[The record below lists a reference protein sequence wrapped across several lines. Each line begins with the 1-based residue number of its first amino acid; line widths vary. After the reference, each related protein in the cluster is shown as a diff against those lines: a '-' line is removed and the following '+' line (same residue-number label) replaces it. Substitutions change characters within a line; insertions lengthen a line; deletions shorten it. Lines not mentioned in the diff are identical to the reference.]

1 MKKLFLLATIAMG
14 LAVTSCDSYL
24 DINQNPNSPQ
34 ESDMT
39 PSILMPAAEM
49 NLTASY
55 GDLFRIP
62 AGYHAQ
68 HFAQEFGTSNYLD
81 YSRFTMSATR
91 SSTGYWQLMA
101 RTLKNLETI
110 RNIASAKNE
119 WGSYLAATTLRAF
132 SFQALVD
139 AYGEVPF
146 SEAFQGSENPSPK
159 YDNGKDIYAA
169 LVSELEYALSKVNP
183 TDPVATNFLYPGS
196 RANAWIPFAKSVMF
210 KLLMRESDVV
220 DVNAKLDELVA
231 ENDFITSDA
240 SYKGCWSNESG
251 QMNPYFAEEFSSAW
265 GSTQI
270 NVIANIALIG
280 TMQEKD
286 VNGDVVYEDPR
297 LAAFYEKNGSGEF
310 TGGVSGTNFSTAADT
325 YPTAYWCR
333 PKASFDMPVYLLSLS
348 EVEFFLSE
356 YYAKKNDAANAADH
370 YAAAIDASFASAGV
384 AGSADYVARYPYDQN
399 NYKKVLGIAKWVA
412 LAGINNFEA
421 WCEMRR
427 LDYPAFGTVKGTDIY
442 DGENAS
448 SYSPEK
454 YQPGTLYTPIQVFGQ
469 VGENKILE
477 RWPYASNSSTANGN
491 APKFNDADYV
501 KPVFWGEK

>member
-49 NLTASY
+49 NLAASY

-68 HFAQEFGTSNYLD
+68 QFAQEFGTSNYLD

-110 RNIASAKNE
+110 RKITSESEE

-146 SEAFQGSENPSPK
+146 SEAFQGIDNPTPK
-159 YDNGKDIYAA
+159 YDSGKDIYAA
-169 LVSELEYALSKVNP
+169 LIAELEEALSKA
-183 TDPVATNFLYPGS
+183 TDNNQVAKNFLFPGE
-196 RANAWIPFAKSVMF
+196 RAKAWIPFANSLLL
-210 KLLMRESDVV
+210 KLMMRESGVV
-220 DVNAKLDELVA
+220 DVAAKLDALVA
-231 ENDFITSDA
+231 QDNFITKDVA
-240 SYKGCWSNESG
+240 YTDCWSDESG
-251 QMNPYFAEEFSSAW
+251 QMSPYYAEEFSSAW

-270 NVIANIALIG
+270 NVIANIALVG
-280 TMQEKD
+280 TMQLKD
-286 VNGDVVYEDPR
+286 ADGEVVYEDPR
-297 LAAFYEKNGSGEF
+297 LAAFYNANASGEF
-310 TGGVSGTNFSTAADT
+310 TGGVSGTNFSTAADS
-325 YPTAYWCR
+325 YPVNYWCR
-333 PKASFDMPVYLLSLS
+333 PKATYDMPVYLLTVS
-348 EVEFFLSE
+348 EVQFFLSE
-356 YYAKKNDAANAADH
+356 YYAKKNNADAAAAH
-370 YAAAIDASFASAGV
+370 YAAAVEASFASAGV
-384 AGSADYVARYPYDQN
+384 EGADDYVALYPYNQG
-399 NYKKVLGIAKWVA
+399 NYKKVLGVAKWVA
-412 LAGINNFEA
+412 LSGVNNFEA
-421 WCEMRR
+421 WCELRR

-442 DGENAS
+442 DGENAD
-448 SYSPEK
+448 SYHPER

-469 VGENKILE
+469 VGPNKILE
-477 RWPYASNSSTANGN
+477 RWPYPSNSTSSNGN
-491 APKFNDADYV
+491 APKFTDADYV
-501 KPVFWGEK
+501 KPVFWGE

>member
-1 MKKLFLLATIAMG
+1 MG

-49 NLTASY
+49 SLAASY

-68 HFAQEFGTSNYLD
+68 QFAQEFGTSNYLD

-110 RNIASAKNE
+110 RKITTESEE

-146 SEAFQGSENPSPK
+146 SEAFQGIDNPTPK
-159 YDNGKDIYAA
+159 YDSGKDIYAA
-169 LVSELEYALSKVNP
+169 LIAELEDALSKA
-183 TDPVATNFLYPGS
+183 TDNNQVATNFLFPGK
-196 RANAWIPFAKSVMF
+196 RANVWIQFANSLLL
-210 KLLMRESDVV
+210 KLMMRESGVV
-220 DVNAKLDELVA
+220 DVTAKLDALVA
-231 ENDFITSDA
+231 KNNFITSDVA
-240 SYKGCWSNESG
+240 YAGCWKNESG
-251 QMNPYFAEEFSSAW
+251 QMSPYYAEEFSSAW

-270 NVIANIALIG
+270 NVIANIALVG
-280 TMQEKD
+280 TMQLKD
-286 VNGDVVYEDPR
+286 TAGEVVYEDPR
-297 LAAFYEKNGSGEF
+297 LGAFYNKNAAGEF

-325 YPTAYWCR
+325 YPANYWCR
-333 PKASFDMPVYLLSLS
+333 PKASYDMPVCLLTVS

-356 YYAKKNDAANAADH
+356 YYAKKNNADAAAAH
-370 YAAAIDASFASAGV
+370 YAAAVEASFASAGV
-384 AGSADYVARYPYDQN
+384 KGAADYVEQYPYDQSS
-399 NYKKVLGIAKWVA
+399 YKEVLGIAKWVA
-412 LAGINNFEA
+412 LAGVNNFEA
-421 WCEMRR
+421 WCELRR

-442 DGENAS
+442 DGENAE
-448 SYSPEK
+448 SYHPER

-469 VGENKILE
+469 VGANKILE
-477 RWPYASNSSTANGN
+477 RWPYPSNSTTSNGN
-491 APKFNDADYV
+491 APKFTDADYV
-501 KPVFWGEK
+501 KPVFWGE

>member
-1 MKKLFLLATIAMG
+1 MG

-49 NLTASY
+49 SLAASY

-68 HFAQEFGTSNYLD
+68 QFAQEFGTSNYLD

-110 RNIASAKNE
+110 RKITTESEE

-146 SEAFQGSENPSPK
+146 SEAFQGIDNPTPK
-159 YDNGKDIYAA
+159 YDSGKDIYAA
-169 LVSELEYALSKVNP
+169 LIAELEDALSKASDNNQ
-183 TDPVATNFLYPGS
+183 VATNFLFPGK
-196 RANAWIPFAKSVMF
+196 RANVWIQFANSLLL
-210 KLLMRESDVV
+210 KLMMRESGVV
-220 DVNAKLDELVA
+220 DVTAKLDALVA
-231 ENDFITSDA
+231 KNNFITSDVA
-240 SYKGCWSNESG
+240 YAGCWKNESG
-251 QMNPYFAEEFSSAW
+251 QMSPYYAEEFSSAW

-270 NVIANIALIG
+270 NVIANIALVG
-280 TMQEKD
+280 TMQLKD
-286 VNGDVVYEDPR
+286 TAGEVVYEDPR
-297 LAAFYEKNGSGEF
+297 LGAFFNKNAAGEF

-325 YPTAYWCR
+325 YPANYWCR
-333 PKASFDMPVYLLSLS
+333 PKASYDMPVCLLTVS

-356 YYAKKNDAANAADH
+356 YYAKKNNADAAAAH
-370 YAAAIDASFASAGV
+370 YAAAVEASFASAGV
-384 AGSADYVARYPYDQN
+384 KGAADYVEQYPYDQSS
-399 NYKKVLGIAKWVA
+399 YKEVLGIAKWVA
-412 LAGINNFEA
+412 LAGVNNFEA
-421 WCEMRR
+421 WCELRR

-442 DGENAS
+442 DGENAE
-448 SYSPEK
+448 SYHPER

-469 VGENKILE
+469 VGANKILE
-477 RWPYASNSSTANGN
+477 RWPYPSNSTTSNGN
-491 APKFNDADYV
+491 APKFTDADYV
-501 KPVFWGEK
+501 KPVFWGE

>member
-1 MKKLFLLATIAMG
+1 MG

-49 NLTASY
+49 SLAASY

-68 HFAQEFGTSNYLD
+68 QFAQEFGTSNYLD

-110 RNIASAKNE
+110 RKITTESEE

-146 SEAFQGSENPSPK
+146 SEAFQGIDNPTPK
-159 YDNGKDIYAA
+159 YDSGKDIYAA
-169 LVSELEYALSKVNP
+169 LIAELEDALSKASDNNQ
-183 TDPVATNFLYPGS
+183 VATNFLFPGK
-196 RANAWIPFAKSVMF
+196 RANVWIQFANSLLL
-210 KLLMRESDVV
+210 KLMMRESGVV
-220 DVNAKLDELVA
+220 DVTAKLDALVA
-231 ENDFITSDA
+231 KDNFITSDVA
-240 SYKGCWSNESG
+240 YAGCWKNESG
-251 QMNPYFAEEFSSAW
+251 QMSPYYAEEFSSAW

-270 NVIANIALIG
+270 NVIANIALVG
-280 TMQEKD
+280 TMQLKD
-286 VNGDVVYEDPR
+286 TAGEVVYEDPR
-297 LAAFYEKNGSGEF
+297 LGAFYNKNAAGEF

-325 YPTAYWCR
+325 YPANYWCR
-333 PKASFDMPVYLLSLS
+333 PKASYDMPVCLLTVS

-356 YYAKKNDAANAADH
+356 YYAKKNNADAAAAH
-370 YAAAIDASFASAGV
+370 YAAAVEASFASAGV
-384 AGSADYVARYPYDQN
+384 KGAADYVEQYPYDQSS
-399 NYKKVLGIAKWVA
+399 YKEVLGIAKWVA
-412 LAGINNFEA
+412 LAGVNNFEA
-421 WCEMRR
+421 WCELRR

-442 DGENAS
+442 DGENAE
-448 SYSPEK
+448 SYHPER

-469 VGENKILE
+469 VGANKILE
-477 RWPYASNSSTANGN
+477 RWPYPSNSTTSNGN
-491 APKFNDADYV
+491 APKFTDADYV
-501 KPVFWGEK
+501 KPVFWGE

>member
-1 MKKLFLLATIAMG
+1 MG

-49 NLTASY
+49 SLAASY

-68 HFAQEFGTSNYLD
+68 QFAQEFGTSNYLD

-110 RNIASAKNE
+110 RKITTESEE

-146 SEAFQGSENPSPK
+146 SEAFQGIDNPTPK
-159 YDNGKDIYAA
+159 YDSGKDIYAA
-169 LVSELEYALSKVNP
+169 LIAELEDALSKA
-183 TDPVATNFLYPGS
+183 TDNNQVATNFLFPGK
-196 RANAWIPFAKSVMF
+196 RANVWIQFANSLLL
-210 KLLMRESDVV
+210 KLMMRESGVV
-220 DVNAKLDELVA
+220 DVTAKLDALVA
-231 ENDFITSDA
+231 KNNFITSDVA
-240 SYKGCWSNESG
+240 YAGCWKNESG
-251 QMNPYFAEEFSSAW
+251 QMSPYYAEEFSSAW

-270 NVIANIALIG
+270 NVIANIALVG
-280 TMQEKD
+280 TMQLKD
-286 VNGDVVYEDPR
+286 TAGEVVYEDPR
-297 LAAFYEKNGSGEF
+297 LGAFFNKNAAGEF

-325 YPTAYWCR
+325 YPANYWCR
-333 PKASFDMPVYLLSLS
+333 PKASYDMPVCLLTVS

-356 YYAKKNDAANAADH
+356 YYAKKNNADAAAAH
-370 YAAAIDASFASAGV
+370 YAAAVEASFASAGV
-384 AGSADYVARYPYDQN
+384 KGAADYVEQYPYDQSS
-399 NYKKVLGIAKWVA
+399 YKEVLGIAKWVA
-412 LAGINNFEA
+412 LAGVNNFEA
-421 WCEMRR
+421 WCELRR

-442 DGENAS
+442 DGENAE
-448 SYSPEK
+448 SYHPER

-469 VGENKILE
+469 VGANKILE
-477 RWPYASNSSTANGN
+477 RWPYPSNSTTSNGN
-491 APKFNDADYV
+491 APKFTDADYV
-501 KPVFWGEK
+501 KPVFWGE